1 MVTNLI
7 INNKSATDIP
17 KSLMAVR
24 LQNLLRRSKFALLI
38 LALRELKYRHIF
50 FCSLLGAFSSSLPC
64 ISLAH
69 SIIFFSLIIF
79 IDCTVF
85 ISSDRC
91 GHPDLPPAEDIL
103 GKDLVV
109 DGDIRYGYC
118 DDKHGHGTREY
129 NIMDVILKLVYFVS
143 FIYFYDRTLAFM
155 NLHF

>member
-1 MVTNLI
+1 
-7 INNKSATDIP
+7 
-17 KSLMAVR
+17 MAVR

-38 LALRELKYRHIF
+38 LALRELKNRHIF
-50 FCSLLGAFSSSLPC
+50 SCSLLGAFSSSLSC
-64 ISLAH
+64 ISLAP
-69 SIIFFSLIIF
+69 SIIYFSLIIF
-79 IDCTVF
+79 IDRTVF

-91 GHPDLPPAEDIL
+91 GHPDLPSAEDIL

-129 NIMDVILKLVYFVS
+129 NIMDGLLKVDNFVS
-143 FIYFYDRTLAFM
+143 FIYFYGRTLAFM